1 MLDGWGGSTEPW
13 DDVESDCGDYGWC
26 KNQSEYES
34 EEKKYERYHEETYK
48 NRNDKKYYMPDFP
61 SF

>member
-1 MLDGWGGSTEPW
+1 MLDGWGGSTEPY

-26 KNQSEYES
+26 KDQSECE
-34 EEKKYERYHEETYK
+34 EEKKYERYHEEIYK
-48 NRNDKKYYMPDFP
+48 DRNDKKYYMPNFP